1 MPSERTRA
9 YIYRVLLAVS
19 PVVAFYGLLSDDE
32 LALWLGVASTVL
44 NVLPVLNTTTKENG

>member
-1 MPSERTRA
+1 MPSEKVRA

-19 PVVAFYGLLSDDE
+19 PVIAFYGYLSNEE

-44 NVLPVLNTTTKENG
+44 NVLPVMNTSTKENG